1 MSLSDTLSAGLVELG
16 ITLDQGTQQRL
27 LQYIALMEKWTG
39 VYNLT
44 AVREQSKMIS
54 HHLLDSL
61 AVLPYINADS
71 LIDVGSGAGLPGIPL
86 ALARPEMRVTLLDS
100 NHKKTTFLQQA
111 CIELKL
117 DNVSVISERAE
128 AFHPPVRFDAVISRA
143 FTDLS
148 EFVKLTRHLLKPGGA
163 WLAMKGLHPYEELAQ
178 LPEEARVEQVVP
190 LTVPGLDAK
199 RHLIILREG

>member
-1 MSLSDTLSAGLVELG
+1 MSLNETLTAGLVELG

-117 DNVSVISERAE
+117 DNVSVINERVE
-128 AFHPPVRFDAVISRA
+128 AFQPPVRFDAVISRA

-148 EFVKLTRHLLKPGGA
+148 EFVKLTHHLLKPGGA

-178 LPEEARVEQVVP
+178 LPEEVRVEQVVP

>member
-1 MSLSDTLSAGLVELG
+1 MSLNDTLRTGLLELK
-16 ITLDQGTQQRL
+16 ITLNEKIQERL
-27 LQYIALMEKWTG
+27 LQHIALLEKWTG

-44 AVREQSKMIS
+44 AVREQSKMIG

-61 AVLPYINADS
+61 AVLPYIDANS

-86 ALARPEMRVTLLDS
+86 ALARPEMQVTLLDS

-117 DNVSVISERAE
+117 DNVNVISERVE
-128 AFHPPVRFDAVISRA
+128 AFHPPIGFDAVISRA

-148 EFVKLTRHLLKPGGA
+148 EFTKLTRHLLKPDGA

-178 LPEEARVEQVVP
+178 LAQEARVEQVIP
-190 LTVPGLDAK
+190 LTIPGVDAK
-199 RHLIILREG
+199 RHLIIVRET

>member
-117 DNVSVISERAE
+117 DNVSVVNERAE
-128 AFHPPVRFDAVISRA
+128 AFQPPVRFDAVISRA

-178 LPEEARVEQVVP
+178 LPEEVRVEQVVP

>member
-1 MSLSDTLSAGLVELG
+1 MSLNETLTAGLVELG

-117 DNVSVISERAE
+117 DNVSVINERVE
-128 AFHPPVRFDAVISRA
+128 AFQPPVGFDAVISRA

>member
-1 MSLSDTLSAGLVELG
+1 MSLNDTLSAGLLELG
-16 ITLDQGTQQRL
+16 ITLDQKTQERL
-27 LQYIALMEKWTG
+27 LQYIALLEKWTG

-44 AVREQSKMIS
+44 AVREQSKMIG

-61 AVLPYINADS
+61 AVLPYINANR

-86 ALARPEMRVTLLDS
+86 ALARPEMHVTLLDS

-117 DNVSVISERAE
+117 DNVSVISERVE
-128 AFHPPVRFDAVISRA
+128 AFHPPLGFDAVISRA

-178 LPEEARVEQVVP
+178 LPQEVRVEQVIP
-190 LTVPGLDAK
+190 LAVPGLDAK
-199 RHLIILREG
+199 RHLIIIREA